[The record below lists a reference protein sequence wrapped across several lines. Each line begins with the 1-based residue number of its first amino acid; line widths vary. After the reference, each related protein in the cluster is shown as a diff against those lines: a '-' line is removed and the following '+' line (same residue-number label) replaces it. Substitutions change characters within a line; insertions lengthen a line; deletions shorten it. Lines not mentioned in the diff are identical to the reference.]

1 MGTLEVDLGAS
12 QQFVQPPA
20 LGLMPPGAAQQHPH
34 VSETLCERGDVHLR
48 SLRFQLIDHAL
59 QRAHLTFVG
68 MMRRKKFDDLF
79 HLFELG
85 WQRIKP
91 RQLRLLSRGQLLGH
105 AGNLV
110 VAAVLLVPGGAQGQ
124 GVAARWQFEIR
135 GTSGSGNEMGDLR
148 IDGVKG
154 RLLLAFDDSAFQ
166 PLEHL
171 KIEKGRISF
180 ALAGG
185 RRQFDGTVTDTAMHG
200 TMRDVTG
207 ATHTWDALPLSP
219 ASTIWPVPPRVTV
232 RQLVMGTSR
241 VTVRVPAHWAA
252 MVPTRA
258 AIETEYGELAH
269 LAGASPLTADARA
282 ERAQLFVLGFDESAR
297 ASARALIARI
307 ARSSAADA
315 TFQRLFGGV
324 DAKTDL
330 HDAALSYAPLY
341 LQSFRLITAG
351 DGLQQLGELADS
363 TNALGVRES
372 AWRLWSRMAKDSV
385 AILSRIATLTGRD
398 PQAGKA
404 VFALIAGYGDA
415 LKWWREATQWLL
427 TKHWLDTP
435 SGARSPAQLVA
446 QFWSVDSLALPDIN
460 PARFGAAAAIPIV
473 SALHIGPHLMRARNA
488 SATEWL
494 AGAGMREAFDAWRPL
509 RWGEI
514 PLVVEIG
521 GEAETVLSPWAQGEA
536 RPSAFFGDRDAIRI
550 DPGFSPFAAVA
561 TIVHEWHHL
570 LAAQRRLAGAHPP
583 ALVDGPVQL
592 RLLEDDPWIAEGF
605 AEWATE
611 ETLRPA
617 GASAALL
624 NFSQAEKR
632 LAIAERNAEDPH
644 AIGYGL
650 VRGAAAGRSTSA
662 VRDLLVA
669 SLHDLGLVARRL
681 KLSAPT
687 AGRRPDVILHRP
699 ANAAVIPGITFT
711 WDEGTVFDLSRRL
724 VIPNTRSEH

>member
-1 MGTLEVDLGAS
+1 
-12 QQFVQPPA
+12 
-20 LGLMPPGAAQQHPH
+20 
-34 VSETLCERGDVHLR
+34 
-48 SLRFQLIDHAL
+48 
-59 QRAHLTFVG
+59 
-68 MMRRKKFDDLF
+68 
-79 HLFELG
+79 
-85 WQRIKP
+85 
-91 RQLRLLSRGQLLGH
+91 
-105 AGNLV
+105 
-110 VAAVLLVPGGAQGQ
+110 
-124 GVAARWQFEIR
+124 
-135 GTSGSGNEMGDLR
+135 
-148 IDGVKG
+148 
-154 RLLLAFDDSAFQ
+154 
-166 PLEHL
+166 
-171 KIEKGRISF
+171 
-180 ALAGG
+180 
-185 RRQFDGTVTDTAMHG
+185 
-200 TMRDVTG
+200 MRDLTG
-207 ATHTWDALPLSP
+207 AVHTWDALPLSP

-232 RQLVMGTSR
+232 RQLVMGTNR
-241 VTVRVPAHWAA
+241 VTVRVPAAWASRL
-252 MVPTRA
+252 PDSS
-258 AIETEYGELAH
+258 AIESEYRELARALGVSV
-269 LAGASPLTADARA
+269 LAGDARA
-282 ERAQLFVLGFDESAR
+282 ERAQRFQLGFDESSR
-297 ASARALIARI
+297 AASRALIARI

-315 TFQRLFGGV
+315 TFQRLFGNV
-324 DAKTDL
+324 DANTDL
-330 HDAALSYAPLY
+330 HDAALNRAPLY
-341 LQSFRLITAG
+341 LNGFRLITAG

-372 AWRLWSRMAKDSV
+372 AWRLWSRMGRDSV
-385 AILSRIATLTGRD
+385 AILSRIATLTSRD

-415 LKWWREATQWLL
+415 LQWWREATHWLL

-446 QFWSVDSLALPDIN
+446 QFWGVDSLAVPEIN
-460 PARFGAAAAIPIV
+460 PVRFGAAAAIPIV
-473 SALHIGPHLMRARNA
+473 SALHIGPHLIQPRNA
-488 SATEWL
+488 SAAEWL
-494 AGAGMREAFDAWRPL
+494 GGVGMREAFDAWRPL

-514 PLVVEIG
+514 PLVVEIR
-521 GEAETVLSPWAQGEA
+521 GETETVLSPWAQGEA

-570 LAAQRRLAGAHPP
+570 IAAQRRLAGAHPA

-592 RLLEDDPWIAEGF
+592 RLLEDDPWVAEGL

-624 NFSQAEKR
+624 NFTQTEKR

-644 AIGYGL
+644 AMGYRL
-650 VRGAAAGRSTSA
+650 VRGAAAGRGTSS

-681 KLSAPT
+681 NLPAPT
-687 AGRRPDVILHRP
+687 AGRRPDIILHRP